1 MRPFIT
7 TLLVFAVAAAL
18 AYAVPTPKEKIPIPK
33 GVRVIEMP
41 GMRLKIIHEMGA
53 DGPLVRI
60 DVDGKTVEAKRIFI
74 GDGKEAIE
82 FGADEISVIVMTQD
96 GGKSN
101 HRQGG
106 TFINAGIGQKR
117 GKTHPFERMREGD
130 IYIINSPF
138 KVSVTDEKG
147 K

>member
-1 MRPFIT
+1 MRLFVPI
-7 TLLVFAVAAAL
+7 LLVFAFVCAL
-18 AYAVPTPKEKIPIPK
+18 AHAVPAPKEKVPIPK
-33 GVRVIEMP
+33 GVRIIEMP
-41 GMRLKIIHEMGA
+41 GTKLKIIHAMGP

-82 FGADEISVIVMTQD
+82 FAADEISVIVLTQD

-101 HRQGG
+101 HRTGA
-106 TFINAGIGQKR
+106 TFVNAGIGQKR

-138 KVSVTDEKG
+138 KVSITENKDK
-147 K
+147 